1 MARRIERMAGPAA
14 VLDTF
19 VLKRELP
26 YRKDGVWGVRT
37 NLLFPGY
44 VLVATGDVDEL
55 ERQLNL
61 ITAFHQL
68 VRQGDAVATLSPE
81 EVALIRALGGSGRT
95 VGVSLGEIV
104 AGELVVRRG
113 PLVGREG
120 IIAKIDRHKRVA
132 YLDPSAFPR
141 IAAPAVQAA
150 DSRRPQRR
158 MPRVGLEV
166 AVKS

>member
-1 MARRIERMAGPAA
+1 MAHRIEHMANAA

-37 NLLFPGY
+37 DLLFPGY
-44 VLVATGDVDEL
+44 VLVATGDVNAL

-61 ITAFHQL
+61 ITEFHQL
-68 VRQGDAVATLSPE
+68 VRQGDAVATLTSE
-81 EVALIRALGGSGRT
+81 EVALIRALGGNDRT
-95 VGVSLGEIV
+95 VAVSLGEII

-113 PLVGREG
+113 PLVGLEG
-120 IIAKIDRHKRVA
+120 VIAKIDRHKRVA

-141 IAAPAVQAA
+141 ISVPAVPVT
-150 DSRRPQRR
+150 DLRRPQRR

-166 AVKS
+166 MVKN